1 MSLFHTL
8 PQHPWDTLD
17 RLVGKP
23 PPPLFPLL
31 STKSG
36 TAPPVLF
43 LLPTLLAPEEGTAA
57 PMLQLSCPAEK
68 TRHTHTHTRKAEA
81 AADSLSFPLLP
92 PCTEG
97 AKLGVGT
104 FVGIPYIGGGMR
116 GSREESPPRRTEQTP
131 ASAADRHWL
140 YRCTYLSYSTVY
152 YRRRFPHGANALMV
166 LTIPFQK
173 KKLQHVGQ

>member
-1 MSLFHTL
+1 MVFSWASPL
-8 PQHPWDTLD
+8 PLKP
-17 RLVGKP
+17 P

-68 TRHTHTHTRKAEA
+68 TRHTHTHTHERRRPPRTVCPSPF
-81 AADSLSFPLLP
+81 SLPALKVRSW
-92 PCTEG
+92 E
-97 AKLGVGT
+97 LGRSLV
-104 FVGIPYIGGGMR
+104 YIGGGGR

-152 YRRRFPHGANALMV
+152 YRRRFPQGANALMV
-166 LTIPFQK
+166 LTIPFKKNFNMLDK
-173 KKLQHVGQ
+173 KKSLN